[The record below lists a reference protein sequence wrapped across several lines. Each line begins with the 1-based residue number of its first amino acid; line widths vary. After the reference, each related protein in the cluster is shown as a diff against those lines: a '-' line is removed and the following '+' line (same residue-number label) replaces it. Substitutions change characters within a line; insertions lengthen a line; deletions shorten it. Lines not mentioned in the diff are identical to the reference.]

1 MIQLKDIVDHFN
13 QLMDQAARAGMPEP
27 EAFALATTAADGRPS
42 VRMLLLKGAD
52 ERGFVFYT
60 NVESRKG
67 RELRDTR
74 RAAMCF
80 RWTPK
85 DVQVRVEGR
94 VEPVGDDEADA
105 YFATRQR
112 GSQIGAWASRQSSP
126 LSSRQELLDEV
137 ARLEAEFAGT
147 PVPRPPFWSG
157 YRLVPD
163 CVEFWF
169 GRESRLHERFQYRL
183 EGSLWVERILAP

>member
-1 MIQLKDIVDHFN
+1 MIQFKDIVDHFN
-13 QLMDQAARAGMPEP
+13 QLMDQAARAGLPEP
-27 EAFALATTAADGRPS
+27 DAFALATTAADGRPA

-60 NVESRKG
+60 NLDSRKA

-85 DVQVRVEGR
+85 DVQVRIEGR
-94 VEPVGDDEADA
+94 VEPVSEEEADA
-105 YFATRQR
+105 YFASRPR

-126 LSSRQELLDEV
+126 LASRQELLDEV
-137 ARLEAEFAGT
+137 ARVEAEFVGQA
-147 PVPRPPFWSG
+147 VPRPPFWSG
-157 YRLVPD
+157 FRLVPD
-163 CVEFWF
+163 CIEFWF

-183 EGSLWVERILAP
+183 EGSVWVERILAP